1 MNTAPIRPARIS
13 HDGDGT
19 PLSLDHGDIYHP
31 RAGALAQ
38 ARHVFLAGN
47 GLPARWRSRKQFV
60 ILETGFGL
68 GHNFLATWAAWREDT
83 ERSDTL
89 HFVSIESAPPSRE
102 SMASL
107 VREPTIAEL
116 AAELVAAWPPLTWNL
131 HRLAFDNGAVQLLL
145 AFGDVGAWMPQL
157 TAEVDAFFLD
167 GFAPARNPA
176 MWQPRLFKAMAR
188 MAAPDATV
196 ATWTAAR
203 PVRDAL
209 SAAGFAVEL
218 GQGQG
223 GKRDITLGR
232 FAPRFVPP
240 TLPRRAVAS
249 ARAGNEPIV
258 IVIVGA
264 GLAGCATACA
274 LAELGL
280 SSVVVERGARI
291 AGEGSGNAAGLFHG
305 VVHGADGRHARW
317 YRAAAL
323 AAASATPAALAHGTH
338 GSAAG
343 LLRIDAGAVGLAA
356 MQATL
361 DRLGLPADYV
371 RAVDAA
377 EAGRLAGT
385 AIASPA
391 WHFARGGWV
400 DPRGLASSFLAR
412 AGGRVELKLGVEVAA
427 IHRDGDRW
435 CLVDQSGC
443 VVVTAGTVVL
453 ANGGGA
459 FDLLGKPAWGVTKS
473 RGQVSAASEAAWP
486 PADVPRIP
494 VAGAGYAL
502 PASDGRVWF
511 GATSQR
517 DDDDPWV
524 RASDHLANVARVGAL
539 LPAVPRLDI
548 ERLIGRTGFRWHAA
562 DRLPIIGAVPMADA
576 ETTSGRLDQPRFIAR
591 RPGLF
596 VIAALGSRGIASS
609 ALGGPVL
616 AALIAGTPVPL
627 EADLLDAIDPA
638 RFVSRASRRG
648 SRRTGMSSDEI
659 QPPLGPIAGGS
670 AGG

>member
-1 MNTAPIRPARIS
+1 MNTAPIRPARIG
-13 HDGDGT
+13 HDDGGT
-19 PLSLDHGDIYHP
+19 PHSLDHGDIYHP
-31 RAGALAQ
+31 RAGAVAQ

-47 GLPARWRSRKQFV
+47 GLPERWRGRKRFV

-68 GHNFLATWAAWREDT
+68 GHNFLATWAEWREDT
-83 ERSDTL
+83 ERCDTL

-102 SMASL
+102 WVASL
-107 VREPTIAEL
+107 VRDPAIAEL

-131 HRLAFDNGAVQLLL
+131 HRLAFDDGAVQLLL

-167 GFAPARNPA
+167 GFAPARNPS

-240 TLPRRAVAS
+240 TLPRRVVAS
-249 ARAGNEPIV
+249 ARAVDEPV
-258 IVIVGA
+258 VIVGA

-280 SSVVVERGARI
+280 WSVVVERGAQI

-317 YRAAAL
+317 HRAAAL
-323 AAASATPAALAHGTH
+323 AAASATTAAAAHGTY
-338 GSAAG
+338 GSAGG
-343 LLRIDAGAVGLAA
+343 LLRIDAGAGGLAA

-361 DRLGLPADYV
+361 DRLGLPTDYV
-371 RAVDAA
+371 RAVDSD

-391 WHFARGGWV
+391 WHFAHGGWV

-412 AGGRVELKLGVEVAA
+412 AGNRIELRLGVEVAA
-427 IHRDGDRW
+427 IHRDGGRW
-435 CLVDQSGC
+435 CLVDESGR
-443 VVVTAGTVVL
+443 VVVEAGAVVL
-453 ANGGGA
+453 ANGGGV

-486 PADVPRIP
+486 SSNLLRMP
-494 VAGAGYAL
+494 VAGAGYVL
-502 PASDGRVWF
+502 PASNGRVWF
-511 GATSQR
+511 GAASQR
-517 DDDDPWV
+517 DDDDISV
-524 RASDHLANVARVGAL
+524 RTSDHRANIARLETLLAAAPILDVAG
-539 LPAVPRLDI
+539 
-548 ERLIGRTGFRWHAA
+548 LIGRTGFRWHAA
-562 DRLPIIGAVPMADA
+562 DRLPIIGAVPVTDVDA
-576 ETTSGRLDQPRFIAR
+576 TSGRLDQPRFIAR
-591 RPGLF
+591 CPGLF

-616 AALIAGTPVPL
+616 AALIAGAPVPV

-638 RFVSRASRRG
+638 RFVSRSSRRG
-648 SRRTGMSSDEI
+648 SRRTGATSDEI
-659 QPPLGPIAGGS
+659 QTPLGPIAGGS
-670 AGG
+670 AGV

>member
-1 MNTAPIRPARIS
+1 MNTAPIRPARIG
-13 HDGDGT
+13 HDDGGT
-19 PLSLDHGDIYHP
+19 PHSLDHGDIYHP
-31 RAGALAQ
+31 RAGAVAQ

-47 GLPARWRSRKQFV
+47 GLPARWRGRKRFV

-68 GHNFLATWAAWREDT
+68 GHNFLATWAEWREDT
-83 ERSDTL
+83 ERCDTL

-102 SMASL
+102 WVASL
-107 VREPTIAEL
+107 VRDPAIAEL

-131 HRLAFDNGAVQLLL
+131 HRLAFDDGAVQLLL

-167 GFAPARNPA
+167 GFAPARHPS

-196 ATWTAAR
+196 ATWTSAR

-218 GQGQG
+218 GHGQG

-240 TLPRRAVAS
+240 TLPRRAAAS
-249 ARAGNEPIV
+249 ARAANEPV
-258 IVIVGA
+258 VIVGA
-264 GLAGCATACA
+264 GLAGCATSWA

-280 SSVVVERGARI
+280 SSIVVERGSQI

-323 AAASATPAALAHGTH
+323 AAASATTAALAHGTN
-338 GSAAG
+338 GSAGG
-343 LLRIDAGAVGLAA
+343 LLRIDADAGGVAA

-371 RAVDAA
+371 RAVDAD

-391 WHFARGGWV
+391 WHFAHGGWV
-400 DPRGLASSFLAR
+400 DPRDLASSFLAR
-412 AGGRVELKLGVEVAA
+412 AGNRIELRLGVEIAA
-427 IHRDGDRW
+427 IHRDGGRW
-435 CLVDQSGC
+435 CLADESGR
-443 VVVTAGTVVL
+443 VVVEAGAVVL

-459 FDLLGKPAWGVTKS
+459 FDLLGEPAWTVTKS

-486 PADVPRIP
+486 SSNLLRMP
-494 VAGAGYAL
+494 VAGAGYVL
-502 PASDGRVWF
+502 PASNGRVWF

-517 DDDDPWV
+517 DDDDLSV
-524 RASDHLANVARVGAL
+524 RTSDHLANIARLETLLAAAPILDVAG
-539 LPAVPRLDI
+539 
-548 ERLIGRTGFRWHAA
+548 LIGRTGLRWHAA
-562 DRLPIIGAVPMADA
+562 DRLPVIGAVPVTGADI
-576 ETTSGRLDQPRFIAR
+576 TSGRLDQPRFIAR
-591 RPGLF
+591 CPGLF
-596 VIAALGSRGIASS
+596 VIAALGSRGIASA

-616 AALIAGTPVPL
+616 AALISGAPVPV

-648 SRRTGMSSDEI
+648 SRRAGASSDAI
-659 QPPLGPIAGGS
+659 QLPLVPIAGGS